1 MYINRKWV
9 AICVIIVSIVVF
21 YFGLPS
27 LMYVFT
33 PEFPIGPKLV
43 QGAIFISIMA
53 AIIWSNWTALNWV
66 ERGGVTG
73 EESTTQKA
81 QQRANR
87 RVEQILSNLN
97 DDEYAML
104 QTRLSQRPHDDER
117 EDDYPSMQSMLDAS
131 KRKNQ

>member
-1 MYINRKWV
+1 
-9 AICVIIVSIVVF
+9 
-21 YFGLPS
+21 
-27 LMYVFT
+27 
-33 PEFPIGPKLV
+33 
-43 QGAIFISIMA
+43 MA